1 MSEHDGG
8 ARAPEHFLIVFG
20 DITRF
25 QAHARGMP
33 DVELAETMDEF
44 YRCAGAAVRAS
55 RGRIIKFIGDAF
67 LAVWSAADASR
78 GAASLPT
85 IKGAVDAFF
94 VARKWES
101 RLVLK
106 AHYGEA
112 IAGPYGEDMRFDLI
126 GNQVNIAATLP
137 SRTIA
142 LTPEA
147 FRLLSPDERR
157 SWKKHTVQVIYFP
170 EDDPR
175 P

>member
-1 MSEHDGG
+1 MSDQHGG
-8 ARAPEHFLIVFG
+8 ARAPQQFLIVFG
-20 DITRF
+20 DITRV
-25 QAHARGMP
+25 QAHSRGMP
-33 DVELAETMDEF
+33 DVDLAETMDAV

-55 RGRIIKFIGDAF
+55 SGRIVKFIGDAF
-67 LAVWSAADASR
+67 LAVWSAADAPR

-85 IKGAVDAFF
+85 IKRTVDAFF

-112 IAGPYGEDMRFDLI
+112 IAGPFGDDLGFDLI

-142 LTPEA
+142 LSPEA
-147 FRLLSPDERR
+147 FRLLSADERR
-157 SWKKHTVQVIYFP
+157 TWKKHTAQVVYIP